1 MKDYQQFKRAVEQNK
16 EQNYK
21 NLKREV
27 KTVEKAIESFLEKAL
42 ECTAIMNER
51 DFFVTQP

>member
-42 ECTAIMNER
+42 ECTVIMNER